1 LSDKDQLILTKTKS
15 TNEKEIEATIDKIKS
30 DHLVVKVKDECGKKE
45 QLRGKAKLNVR
56 YQVGWPIRTENNIR
70 YLKNCLNKNEKFD
83 VRFKQTRVPIKM
95 EYNALAIVEKEGLSS
110 FMFLKSVPEKI
121 VKEIR

>member
-1 LSDKDQLILTKTKS
+1 
-15 TNEKEIEATIDKIKS
+15 
-30 DHLVVKVKDECGKKE
+30 VKDECGKKE
-45 QLRGKAKLNVR
+45 QLRGKGKLNVR

-70 YLKNCLNKNEKFD
+70 YLKNCLSKNEKFD

-110 FMFLKSVPEKI
+110 FMFPKSVPEKI
-121 VKEIR
+121 VKDIR